1 MTPASTGRAAAL
13 RGAAIAALVLLVAAA
28 RPAAGQEGGAAGD
41 TAAAADTLVAPA
53 DTLPAADSLVAPG
66 DTVEGAGP
74 DSAGPSVEEVRAGL
88 AGGAF
93 PEKDSVFRSLAERP
107 GYRTVE
113 YRAREVVLEVP
124 DRVVRLRDS
133 AQVNYGDAALL
144 ADSILY
150 RSRLQFMVA
159 RGDIGLVS
167 PGQRELTTDSTLY
180 YDVSKLKGTVFDA
193 HTSFAQGGTTWNVTG
208 DAIPV
213 GRNTLYVETGTFTSC
228 TLEHPHYYFKA
239 NQIKMVSQD
248 VLVAWPVVFYIS
260 DVPVFWL
267 PFFAQDIR
275 PDRRSGI
282 LPPRF
287 GFNTVVA
294 LGNQPNRQVTDGGF
308 YWAIN
313 RFMDASFTADW
324 YSGRWSTVTG
334 DFRYRVL
341 KKFLSGNVSVS
352 RTFSHQPSQADNL
365 RVRFNHD
372 QRLTPETRI
381 RADGQYVQSETG
393 LRERSFDQSELTQ
406 TIESNIGIQHQ
417 ADFASISLSARRNQY
432 LSRDGKVDLTLP
444 SLNVSFSPVTLFEA
458 PRGRGGLFNNMTWRG
473 SGSFNREQTTRDIGD
488 DRYATSGNMNQSLSL
503 GRLSISSTGSF
514 RQTELDRFRVIPPE
528 DSASA
533 DTAFVTLDR
542 TLESTVDWSSSAS
555 FQVSLMG
562 STTLS
567 PTVDVAGGWFRAR
580 TPPDTVRGD
589 TVPDTDGSF
598 VQTPTRFSAGANL
611 STDLYGFFPGFGSFE
626 RIRHKISPRFQ
637 WRYRPAVTLEDS
649 SLAAIPSFP
658 GGTGAAQ
665 NELSISLN
673 QTFEAKVKGGRS
685 ESRKEGEGRA
695 PGDTLGAPGDT
706 LPARSDSLAGAPGD
720 TLGVAGDSLGV
731 AAGRRAGA
739 DGGRGGSAAGQE
751 RKVTLLSIR
760 SDPLRFD
767 FERAKEGEPVLV
779 TDSWGN
785 SVSSDLLRG
794 LSLTITQD
802 LFAGT
807 GPEREFKPIVTGV
820 TASFSLSSGQGLR
833 DIFGLGG
840 TGGGGGF
847 RNSRSV
853 ARQGEFGGREG
864 PGATGPVGQW
874 NLGLSYSLRRSRD
887 GDSGFGGGESQS
899 LSWNL
904 SLNPTPNW
912 SMRWSTGYNVT
923 NSEFTHQNVS
933 LTRDLHRW
941 RAEFDFRKT
950 STGNF
955 AFSIL
960 VRLMDAPELR
970 IPYERSSR

>member
-1 MTPASTGRAAAL
+1 MIRAPL
-13 RGAAIAALVLLVAAA
+13 RGLTASAFLLVAAA
-28 RPAAGQEGGAAGD
+28 AGAAAQQGGAAGD
-41 TAAAADTLVAPA
+41 TAAAADTLRARA
-53 DTLPAADSLVAPG
+53 DTLQGVRDTLAAAADTVTGAAA
-66 DTVEGAGP
+66 DTM
-74 DSAGPSVEEVRAGL
+74 SPSVEEVRAGL
-88 AGGAF
+88 AGGDF
-93 PEKDSVFRSLAERP
+93 PQKDSVFRALVERP
-107 GYRTVE
+107 GYRAVE
-113 YRAREVVLEVP
+113 YRARRVVLEVP
-124 DRVVRLRDS
+124 ERTVRLRDS
-133 AQVNYGDAALL
+133 AQINYGDAALR

-159 RGDIGLVS
+159 HGDIRLLS
-167 PGQRELTTDSTLY
+167 PEQRELTTDSVLY
-180 YDVSKLKGTVFDA
+180 YDVSRLKGTVLDA

-208 DAIPV
+208 DAIPL
-213 GRNTLYVETGTFTSC
+213 GQNTLYVETGTFTSC

-239 NQIKMVSQD
+239 NQIKMVSRD

-294 LGNQPNRQVTDGGF
+294 LGNDPNRQVTDGGF

-324 YSGRWSTVTG
+324 YSGRWSTLTG
-334 DFRYRVL
+334 DFRYRIL
-341 KKFLSGNVSVS
+341 KKFLSGNVAVS
-352 RTFSHQPSQADNL
+352 RTFSHQPSRGDNL
-365 RVRFNHD
+365 QVRFSHD
-372 QRLTPETRI
+372 QRLTPQTRLSANG
-381 RADGQYVQSETG
+381 RYVQSATG
-393 LRERSFDQSELTQ
+393 LQERSFDQSELTQ
-406 TIESNIGIQHQ
+406 TIESNVGLQHR

-432 LSRDGKVDLTLP
+432 LSGDGKVDLTLP

-458 PRGRGGLFNNMTWRG
+458 PRNRAGFFNNMTWRG
-473 SGSFNREQTTRDIGD
+473 SGSFTRDQTTRDIGD
-488 DRYATSGNMNQSLSL
+488 DRFQTTGRMNQSLSV
-503 GRLSISSTGSF
+503 GRLSLSSSGSF

-533 DTAFVTLDR
+533 DTAFVNLDR
-542 TLESTVDWSSSAS
+542 TLETTVDWSNSAS
-555 FQVSLMG
+555 FQIGLFG

-567 PTVDVAGGWFRAR
+567 PTLDVSGGWFRSR
-580 TPPDTVRGD
+580 TPPDSVRGD
-589 TVPDTDGSF
+589 TVPDTDGAF
-598 VQTPTRFSAGANL
+598 VQSPTRFSAGANL
-611 STDLYGFFPGFGSFE
+611 STDLYGFFPGFGTFE

-637 WRYRPAVTLEDS
+637 WRYRPRVTLEDS
-649 SLAAIPSFP
+649 ALAAIPGFP

-665 NELSISLN
+665 NELTISLN
-673 QTFEAKVKGGRS
+673 QTFEAKVGAREGGEP
-685 ESRKEGEGRA
+685 ESGRA
-695 PGDTLGAPGDT
+695 GRAEGDTAETGRGGEDAGPGTPGAAPDTLGAAPDT
-706 LPARSDSLAGAPGD
+706 AGAPGD
-720 TLGVAGDSLGV
+720 TLDGDGG
-731 AAGRRAGA
+731 ATGGRR
-739 DGGRGGSAAGQE
+739 SASGQE

-760 SDPLRFD
+760 SDALRFD

-785 SVSSDLLRG
+785 SLSSDLLRG
-794 LSLTITQD
+794 VSLTITHD
-802 LFAGT
+802 LFEGT
-807 GPEREFKPIVTGV
+807 GADRKFSPALTAV
-820 TASFSLSSGQGLR
+820 TASFSLRSGQGLS

-840 TGGGGGF
+840 GGGGGGGGL
-847 RNSRSV
+847 RNPAAGTGPGGFGRSDS
-853 ARQGEFGGREG
+853 

-874 NLGLSYSLRRSRD
+874 NLSLNYSLRRSRE
-887 GDSGFGGGESQS
+887 GGSSGFGGGDSQS
-899 LSWNL
+899 LGWSL

-912 SMRWSTGYNVT
+912 SMRWSTGYNIT

-955 AFSIL
+955 SFSIL
-960 VRLMDAPELR
+960 VRLMDAPDLR